1 MENKVK
7 KMKETNKEK
16 REKIDNLIK
25 TKEEERKK
33 KIEEYFIDTEKKDQY
48 VIINKLMKSQKM
60 EMKKMNDCKMN
71 QLVQGHKHDIE
82 LDHEQKRIDLKY
94 RMDELDQRVTNYRK
108 KVELES
114 LKKLQESFVKQSEK
128 DFLNQRMQRMKE
140 YKYELKCKEIE
151 DKEKRIEQMKN
162 EQNKFR
168 EQKKMLN
175 RQMQNEKTELR
186 NKFNNLVK
194 GKSKIDSEIVKKLYP
209 DDEELYQKIKN
220 MQKNYE
226 LNNNDNQ
233 NKNENYKTERDNRAK
248 SASQKKKEE
257 EIEKRV
263 EEFRKILR
271 EEISKEIEN
280 ERNKEK
286 KRIKEYEEAK
296 TVEDKK
302 RIEQKNNQERKESNQ
317 KITDKNDNIEK
328 YVDDYRKKLLN
339 EAGIFH

>member
-1 MENKVK
+1 
-7 KMKETNKEK
+7 
-16 REKIDNLIK
+16 
-25 TKEEERKK
+25 
-33 KIEEYFIDTEKKDQY
+33 
-48 VIINKLMKSQKM
+48 MKSQKI
-60 EMKKMNDCKMN
+60 ETKKLNDNKLN
-71 QLVQGHKHDIE
+71 QIVQGHKHDIE
-82 LDHEQKRIDLKY
+82 LDHEQKRIDLKN
-94 RMDELDQRVTNYRK
+94 RMDELDLRVTNYK
-108 KVELES
+108 KTVELES
-114 LKKLQESFVKQSEK
+114 MKKLQESFVKQTEK

-168 EQKKMLN
+168 EQKKTLN
-175 RQMQNEKTELR
+175 RQMQNEKRQLI

-194 GKSKIDSEIVKKLYP
+194 GKSKIDCEIVKKLYP
-209 DDEELYQKIKN
+209 DDDELYEKIKN

-226 LNNNDNQ
+226 ISNSNE
-233 NKNENYKTERDNRAK
+233 NKNENENNKTVRDLRSK

-257 EIEKRV
+257 EIEKKV
-263 EEFRKILR
+263 EEFRKKLR

-286 KRIKEYEEAK
+286 KRIKEYEEAN

-302 RIEQKNNQERKESNQ
+302 RIEQKNNKERKESNQ

-339 EAGIFH
+339 DAGIYH